1 VKLDDIYYLMLMC
14 LLVIAAAIGVS

>member
-14 LLVIAAAIGVS
+14 LLVIAAAIGVA